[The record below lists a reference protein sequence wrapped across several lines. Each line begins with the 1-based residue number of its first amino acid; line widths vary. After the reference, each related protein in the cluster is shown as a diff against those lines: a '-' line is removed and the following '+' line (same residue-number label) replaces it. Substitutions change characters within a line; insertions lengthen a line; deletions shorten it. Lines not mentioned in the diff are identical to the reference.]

1 MKKLVSMFLVLAM
14 CMSLTPA
21 FAIDA
26 DDYPQRFW
34 DVPRDYWA
42 FEYIAELVD
51 RGVLNG
57 YEDGSFKPD
66 DTVLRCEWAKM
77 MVLVAG
83 LTTGDEAVYFSDMS
97 GHWANAYVNA
107 AKDYLSAYADNTYKP
122 DQAAVREDV
131 TVSMVKLKGYDV
143 SEADYSYL
151 SQFSDMSSISNSL
164 RPYIAVAVEKGLIEG
179 FEDGTF
185 RGQDTLTRAEAA
197 TLLWRASQYGSDNKV
212 ADANTQPLSTAQ
224 PTASADPVATLR
236 PTLSPTL
243 RPSGGSSGTTA
254 SAATPSPTTAPVE
267 IATPKPYIVDTL
279 KSVETDSFAYDGGS
293 IYYVDGSRIYSMDP
307 QTGDARVALDASDLT
322 LTKDTVDMA
331 EEYVSEEDSD
341 ISESGENE
349 QETIVSEEYSNYVP
363 TQVVYDQYNDRVVM
377 NGYYQRHE
385 KPFAA
390 PDDDCEYY
398 VAYDIGTGEVFWEFG
413 NKYYH
418 EDPLS
423 IKCFISRDKVIVSNY
438 VHSYE
443 QIFNIETKELISSI
457 RRKYSNGNDMYW
469 NVGNELYVYGYSD
482 ELYKY
487 DFSASEFV
495 SIFDFQTSSYIDIG
509 INGDDVYYWNINHT
523 VHKINLTTGQVS
535 ELDISAD
542 SEKCEVLDMTTVALT
557 YYNSSNL
564 IPISDDYIIFYD
576 KSAKAFRV
584 LSAIHS

>member
-83 LTTGDEAVYFSDMS
+83 LTAGDEAVYFSDMS

-164 RPYIAVAVEKGLIEG
+164 RPYVAVAVEKGLIEG

-197 TLLWRASQYGSDNKV
+197 TLLWRAFQYGSDNKV

-224 PTASADPVATLR
+224 PTASTDPVATSR
-236 PTLSPTL
+236 PTLTPTL

-254 SAATPSPTTAPVE
+254 SAATPSPTTAPIE

-307 QTGDARVALDASDLT
+307 QTGDARVAFDASDLT
-322 LTKDTVDMA
+322 LTKDTADTA
-331 EEYVSEEDSD
+331 EDYVSEEDAD
-341 ISESGENE
+341 ISENEENE

-377 NGYYQRHE
+377 NGYYNRHE

-390 PDDDCEYY
+390 PDDDCEHYA
-398 VAYDIGTGEVFWEFG
+398 AYDIGTGEMLWEFDDE
-413 NKYYH
+413 YSH
-418 EDPLS
+418 SIDCFLSEDNVIISARIYNLDTRKALS
-423 IKCFISRDKVIVSNY
+423 SVYQQDYTDVCWS
-438 VHSYE
+438 
-443 QIFNIETKELISSI
+443 
-457 RRKYSNGNDMYW
+457 
-469 NVGNELYVYGYSD
+469 VGNELYTYSLYSGFINC
-482 ELYKY
+482 LYKHNFGSGNY
-487 DFSASEFV
+487 E
-495 SIFDFQTSSYIDIG
+495 IFFRMTEQGGSGHTPQG
-509 INGDDVYYWNINHT
+509 INGEYFYYWDTDSNSDTRDSIY
-523 VHKINLTTGQVS
+523 KLNLNTGQVS
-535 ELDISAD
+535 ELNISAN
-542 SEKCEVLDMTTVALT
+542 SEKCEALDMTKIST
-557 YYNSSNL
+557 YNIDVRM
-564 IPISDDYIIFYD
+564 IPISDDYIVFYD
-576 KSAKAFRV
+576 TAADAFRA
-584 LSAIHS
+584 LSAR

>member
-34 DVPRDYWA
+34 DVSRDYWA
-42 FEYIAELVD
+42 FEYIAELVN

-83 LTTGDEAVYFSDMS
+83 LTAGDEAVYFSDMS

-164 RPYIAVAVEKGLIEG
+164 RPYVAVAVEKGLIEG

-197 TLLWRASQYGSDNKV
+197 TLLWRAFQYGSDNKV

-224 PTASADPVATLR
+224 PTASADPVATSR
-236 PTLSPTL
+236 PTLTPTL
-243 RPSGGSSGTTA
+243 RPSGSSAETSV
-254 SAATPSPTTAPVE
+254 SAATPSPTKAPIE

-307 QTGDARVALDASDLT
+307 QTGDARVAFDASDLT
-322 LTKDTVDMA
+322 LTKDTVDTA
-331 EEYVSEEDSD
+331 EDYVSEEDVD
-341 ISESGENE
+341 ISESEENE

-377 NGYYQRHE
+377 NGYYNRHE

-398 VAYDIGTGEVFWEFG
+398 VAYDIGTGEV
-413 NKYYH
+413 
-418 EDPLS
+418 
-423 IKCFISRDKVIVSNY
+423 
-438 VHSYE
+438 
-443 QIFNIETKELISSI
+443 
-457 RRKYSNGNDMYW
+457 
-469 NVGNELYVYGYSD
+469 
-482 ELYKY
+482 
-487 DFSASEFV
+487 
-495 SIFDFQTSSYIDIG
+495 
-509 INGDDVYYWNINHT
+509 
-523 VHKINLTTGQVS
+523 
-535 ELDISAD
+535 
-542 SEKCEVLDMTTVALT
+542 
-557 YYNSSNL
+557 
-564 IPISDDYIIFYD
+564 
-576 KSAKAFRV
+576 
-584 LSAIHS
+584 